1 MFLYTNAHK
10 YYTYVFLLMFIIN
23 VAVNTM
29 STIIDRFPSRSRSMS
44 GVPVTR
50 LQRIVSSMIILF
62 VYFLLY
68 LMLYKTILI
77 FLFNRNVFFN

>member
-1 MFLYTNAHK
+1 MHINTTRMF
-10 YYTYVFLLMFIIN
+10 FLLMIIIN

-62 VYFLLY
+62 VYFLLSN
-68 LMLYKTILI
+68 
-77 FLFNRNVFFN
+77 LFNAL